1 MRRHARHLVEGR
13 IGMDDQAMMD
23 VDHLLGEDHRAA
35 AEGEVVE
42 GRRDGSFEGVL
53 LAHDPERCAPSVDA
67 VEHLVEGGAFE
78 HGRLAETESVRERA
92 RCFVGV
98 GSHRPEKRDGVL
110 NVGHLKI
117 LFRAIDDAQRVEK
130 TPFRFR
136 RGIV

>member
-1 MRRHARHLVEGR
+1 MRVERPGRRSFRKRLHCASPWGMRRHARHLVEGR

-98 GSHRPEKRDGVL
+98 GSHPARETRWCS
-110 NVGHLKI
+110 
-117 LFRAIDDAQRVEK
+117 QCWSS
-130 TPFRFR
+130 
-136 RGIV
+136 